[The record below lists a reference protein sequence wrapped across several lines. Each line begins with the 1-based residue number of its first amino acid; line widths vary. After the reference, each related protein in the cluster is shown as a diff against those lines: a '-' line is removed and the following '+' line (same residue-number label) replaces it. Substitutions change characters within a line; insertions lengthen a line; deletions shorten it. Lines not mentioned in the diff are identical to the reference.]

1 MTSLREIS
9 LGGRADIGRYCQCFM
24 QNTNNRIGK
33 YIFSLFAPSTDSKLI
48 NDPILDHFIL
58 LRSDSFDF
66 RYPRISFKISRIPIT
81 PNRPQCYFL

>member
-1 MTSLREIS
+1 MTSLRGIC

-33 YIFSLFAPSTDSKLI
+33 YIISLFAPSKLT

-66 RYPRISFKISRIPIT
+66 RYPRISFKISRIPLI
-81 PNRPQCYFL
+81 F